1 MIRRLRIKFICII
14 MSIVTVM
21 LLVIFGMVLHF
32 TQDDLEKQSMDMLQS
47 IMDGR
52 LPPDWKNGPRRGIHL
67 PWFRVIWNPEGE
79 SLVESNGYDSRLE
92 ESLQEILSAAREKTR
107 QEGILW
113 NYGLRYSKK
122 PGPLAEQIVFVD
134 ISSEIATMQSLLR
147 TCAFVG
153 VLSFFA
159 FLLLSILL
167 ARWAIWPLEAA
178 WNHQRQFVADASHEL
193 KTPLAVIMTN
203 AELLQDPNCDS
214 ETTRACTENIL
225 TMSRNMRALVENLL
239 DLARMDGGGRLDF
252 SELNLSEL
260 VSDCLLPFEP
270 VYFERQLRLE
280 SEVTEEIGVKGS
292 ESHLK
297 QVLDVLL
304 DNGAK
309 YTAPG
314 GTVRV
319 SLQRQGSGCLLR
331 VAGPGTPISREDLK
345 NIFKRF
351 YRVDKARSRD
361 GSYGLGL
368 AIAERIVTE
377 HGGRIWAESEDGINT
392 FFVQLPVI

>member
-14 MSIVTVM
+14 MSMVTVM

-32 TQDDLEKQSMDMLQS
+32 TQDDLEKQSVDMLQS

-52 LPPDWKNGPRRGIHL
+52 LPPDWKNGPPRGIRF

-79 SLVESNGYDSRLE
+79 RFVESNGYDKQLE
-92 ESLQEILSAAREKTR
+92 ESLQEIISVAREKTR

-122 PGPLAEQIVFVD
+122 PGPLVEQIVFVD

-153 VLSFFA
+153 VLSFFT

-292 ESHLK
+292 EGHLK